1 MVLATVIMIVNY
13 NRKTFI
19 VQATD
24 FLRLMIVRLP
34 LKIFPSQM
42 IFYKEKSGK
51 RFYPHSGKRSI
62 LGKNFLT
69 YLQMRKKNSIFDQ
82 LVLVPGRFVNLP
94 SHLTPTFCLTGS
106 PCLGPIF
113 TYIFWVPGP
122 GFEPSILGI
131 GDECFTSELPPL
143 ASSPGPVS

>member
-13 NRKTFI
+13 NGKTFT

-42 IFYKEKSGK
+42 IFYKEKSEK
-51 RFYPHSGKRSI
+51 RFYPHSCKRSI

-69 YLQMRKKNSIFDQ
+69 YLQMRKKTPFLI
-82 LVLVPGRFVNLP
+82 NLCWCRTIL
-94 SHLTPTFCLTGS
+94 STCH
-106 PCLGPIF
+106 PI
-113 TYIFWVPGP
+113 
-122 GFEPSILGI
+122 
-131 GDECFTSELPPL
+131 
-143 ASSPGPVS
+143 